1 MDFDYSKLEGRIKEF
16 GLTQE
21 KFAHSIGI
29 TPATL
34 SLKLSN
40 KGFFNQREIR
50 KARKVLQLEAEE
62 VGTYFFAEKVQE
74 I

>member
-1 MDFDYSKLEGRIKEF
+1 MNFDYSKLEGRIKEF

-21 KFAHSIGI
+21 KFALSIGI
-29 TPATL
+29 TPTTL

-50 KARKVLQLEAEE
+50 KARKLLQIEAED
-62 VGTYFFAEKVQE
+62 VGKYFFAEKVQKS
-74 I
+74 